1 MPHQFKQR
9 VKINGDILQY
19 VRNEP
24 KKSRPPLILYED
36 GLGKAKGKLISK
48 QGEFIVRDGEF
59 FSPTNKTLQFIHPT
73 KTRIGKSVENLALAH
88 ALYSL
93 HLPDGKYCVQ
103 QLKSFT
109 NPNANVALEKIN
121 QIKSIFIDTDG
132 LDVTVLEES
141 EIEYSF
147 QGSKLAV
154 TTQPIY
160 LLLEKIR
167 DHPTKFREREEPIS
181 ISFIN
186 PNLEGL
192 EYSGLRQEITEEQ
205 LAKFISENI
214 GFSSLRINDPMG
226 GDIDLVCST
235 DIIGTNPKRY
245 FKKRFNEKAYND
257 FLRGLVPRFE
267 QKMSIN
273 LVDIL
278 NKYFPQRNP
287 TTQLHAYIKKERLPS
302 EIQKMPWKEK
312 RKWFAQ
318 RKRFF
323 DKILSQ
329 NSVEK
334 IVQNLMQ
341 PNYYTTFKLEL
352 QRIRGP
358 GNLHKKKFYLSNEK
372 KIPFD
377 KSELEEIINKIFESL
392 VDENPPNEGIS
403 DIQIDELKKNLRYK
417 ADGSLDMRFKACKE
431 WVSLGL
437 SKPS

>member
-1 MPHQFKQR
+1 MRHHLNQK

-19 VRNEP
+19 IVNEP

-36 GLGKAKGKLISK
+36 GLSKAKGRLISK

-59 FSPTNKTLQFIHPT
+59 LSPTKKTLQFIHPT

-103 QLKSFT
+103 QLNSFI
-109 NPNANVALEKIN
+109 NPNGNVALENIN
-121 QIKSIFIDTDG
+121 RIKSIFIDTDG
-132 LDVTVLEES
+132 LDLTVLEES
-141 EIEYSF
+141 EIEYSL

-160 LLLEKIR
+160 MLLQKIR
-167 DHPTKFREREEPIS
+167 EHPTKFREREQPIS

-214 GFSSLRINDPMG
+214 GFSSLRIDDPMG

-245 FKKRFNEKAYND
+245 FQKRFNEKVYND

-267 QKMSIN
+267 RKMSIN

-287 TTQLHAYIKKERLPS
+287 TTQLHAYIKKERRPPGYS
-302 EIQKMPWKEK
+302 RMTPKE
-312 RKWFAQ
+312 RRGWHSQ
-318 RKRFF
+318 RKQFF
-323 DKILSQ
+323 EKILNQ
-329 NSVEK
+329 NSADE

-358 GNLHKKKFYLSNEK
+358 GNLHKKKFNLSNEK

-377 KSELEEIINKIFESL
+377 KSELEEIINKIFESRS
-392 VDENPPNEGIS
+392 DENLPNEVTS
-403 DIQIDELKKNLRYK
+403 NVQIDELKKNLRYK